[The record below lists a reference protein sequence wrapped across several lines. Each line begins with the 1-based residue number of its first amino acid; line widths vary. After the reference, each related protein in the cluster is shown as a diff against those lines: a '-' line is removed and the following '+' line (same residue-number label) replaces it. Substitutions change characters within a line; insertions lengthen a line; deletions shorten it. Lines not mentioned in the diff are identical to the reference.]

1 MGFSDAVKVMREQR
15 RLTKAELAE
24 RSGVAASYLS
34 RLEAGDYK
42 SPSIETLVSISR
54 GLEMDPRDLLVLAG
68 YVPED
73 YAATARGLAEE
84 QIIRLTQE
92 AIRRISEVAKESL
105 HASVEADLIS
115 RSGSFDPESLAEKLK
130 QRRQLVG
137 LTVNQAARRARVP
150 LRQIGD
156 LEEGA
161 LEYEP
166 PELRHILGAGYG
178 LTDREIG
185 YVVLEMSLHS
195 LLRRQPEV
203 GESQRTMIVD
213 VAIAAMRREE
223 TD

>member
-34 RLEAGDYK
+34 RLESGDYK

-73 YAATARGLAEE
+73 YASTARGLAEE

-92 AIRRISEVAKESL
+92 AIRRISDVARESL
-105 HASVEADLIS
+105 NASAEVDLIS
-115 RSGSFDPESLAEKLK
+115 QSGSFDPESLAEKLK

-156 LEEGA
+156 LEEGS

-178 LTDREIG
+178 LTDPEIG
-185 YVVLEMSLHS
+185 YMVLEMSLHS

-223 TD
+223 TE

>member
-1 MGFSDAVKVMREQR
+1 
-15 RLTKAELAE
+15 
-24 RSGVAASYLS
+24 VAASYLS
-34 RLEAGDYK
+34 RLESGDYK

-73 YAATARGLAEE
+73 YASTARGLAEE

-92 AIRRISEVAKESL
+92 AIRRISDVARESL
-105 HASVEADLIS
+105 NASAEVDLIS

-156 LEEGA
+156 LEEGS

-178 LTDREIG
+178 LTDPEIG
-185 YVVLEMSLHS
+185 YMVLEMSLHS

-223 TD
+223 TE